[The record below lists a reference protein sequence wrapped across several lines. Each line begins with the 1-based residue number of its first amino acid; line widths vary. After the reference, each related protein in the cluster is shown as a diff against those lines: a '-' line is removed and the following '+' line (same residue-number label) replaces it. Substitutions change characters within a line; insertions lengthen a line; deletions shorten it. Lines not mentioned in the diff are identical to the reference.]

1 MLIEPARQTLARL
14 QGRQNRAARRRGMP
28 RPASGFA
35 RAATI
40 WIGLTPITERV
51 IVNLHAVVNACAKNF
66 NMGDH
71 MATNPK
77 ALELAR
83 KGKVEYEWGTL
94 WPHYHKEK
102 MNWGGGFRTKGDV
115 DILFLSGETGRDP
128 FEDAPCRTPEEERA
142 GKGKVMSHNVKE
154 QTRQCLEYIKNK
166 LEMMDASLKH
176 IVMFRYY
183 LPRREDVF
191 DMRDEMYRFFEE
203 FEPDL
208 REHPRPA
215 TLLRGVG
222 IDLKEMLVEI
232 EAWAVVPRK
241 K

>member
-1 MLIEPARQTLARL
+1 MSMSL
-14 QGRQNRAARRRGMP
+14 QRTSTQ
-28 RPASGFA
+28 
-35 RAATI
+35 
-40 WIGLTPITERV
+40 
-51 IVNLHAVVNACAKNF
+51 
-66 NMGDH
+66 GDP

-77 ALELAR
+77 AVELA
-83 KGKVEYEWGTL
+83 KQGKVEYEWGTL

-142 GKGKVMSHNVKE
+142 GRGKVMSHDVKE

-166 LEMMDASLKH
+166 LEMMGASLKH

-208 REHPRPA
+208 RENPRNA

-222 IDLKEMLVEI
+222 IDGDEVIGIKLLRLEWRGD
-232 EAWAVVPRK
+232 AAVLLEHLDRFLPILFRHPAERLSFGVR
-241 K
+241 

>member
-1 MLIEPARQTLARL
+1 
-14 QGRQNRAARRRGMP
+14 
-28 RPASGFA
+28 
-35 RAATI
+35 
-40 WIGLTPITERV
+40 
-51 IVNLHAVVNACAKNF
+51 
-66 NMGDH
+66 

-77 ALELAR
+77 ALELAK
-83 KGKVEYEWGTL
+83 KGKVEYDWGTL

-102 MNWGGGFRTKGDV
+102 MNWGGGFKTKGDV
-115 DILFLSGETGRDP
+115 DILFLAGETGRDP
-128 FEDAPCRTPEEERA
+128 FEDSPCRTPEEERA
-142 GKGKVMSHNVKE
+142 GKGKVVSGDVKQ
-154 QTRQCLEYIKNK
+154 QTRQSLEYIKNK
-166 LEMMDASLKH
+166 LEMMGASLKH